1 MHVPGSV
8 RGICTNTRTNILD
21 EAGGAGDSG
30 DQCGEKRGEENSP
43 SMFKKILNR
52 KRSSSSDSSD
62 DEEREEKMKKG
73 SLDNLRAKF
82 ERSPKKPEEGK
93 QKSKVSGKLK

>member
-21 EAGGAGDSG
+21 EGAGDSG
-30 DQCGEKRGEENSP
+30 DQCEEKRGEENSN

-93 QKSKVSGKLK
+93 QKSKVRG